1 MEKASAVTDTAIRVL
16 VAALLVVAIWRIEVV
31 NQVISKKA
39 REGSG
44 QIIAHCGVETERW
57 FGETKEDWVARHF
70 EAVEQSKAIEDKLAD
85 DR

>member
-1 MEKASAVTDTAIRVL
+1 MEKARTVTDTAIRVL

-44 QIIAHCGVETERW
+44 QTIAHCGVETERW
-57 FGETKEDWVARHF
+57 FGETKGDWAARHF
-70 EAVEQSKAIEDKLAD
+70 EAVKESKAIEEELAGD
-85 DR
+85 